1 MIKVDICIFNNK
13 YIYFYYFKTI
23 DIRVKKEYFIFA
35 YNNFYFNTMLSI
47 QANNSSKS

>member
-13 YIYFYYFKTI
+13 YIYFYYFKTT
-23 DIRVKKEYFIFA
+23 DIRAKKEYFIFD
-35 YNNFYFNTMLSI
+35 YNNFQFDTMLSI